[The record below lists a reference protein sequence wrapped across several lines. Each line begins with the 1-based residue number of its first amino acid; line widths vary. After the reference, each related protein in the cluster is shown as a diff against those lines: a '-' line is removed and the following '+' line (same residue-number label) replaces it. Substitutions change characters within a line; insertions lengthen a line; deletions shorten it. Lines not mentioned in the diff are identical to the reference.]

1 VLLHLAVL
9 SLPGSRKKSMLM
21 GIRNYGERDYAFGQL
36 MITLRTTL
44 GLTQAGLAEFL
55 HVSRRAVGDWETGN
69 SYPKAEHLKV
79 FIGLCVKHRALPA
92 GREVEEIRGL
102 WKAAHQ
108 KVLLDER
115 WLSTLFDQSNP
126 PLASLA
132 PQSVK
137 DTRPLEPPTTQ
148 SVKGTRPL
156 EPPVTLSTATP
167 RIDWGDAQA
176 VPTFYGREQE
186 LAQLAQWIVQERC
199 RVISLLGMGGIGKST
214 LSVNL
219 IHQVAE
225 HFEFVIFRSL
235 RDAPSCET
243 LLDDCLQVLSPELLS
258 AVPASLERRISLLIE
273 RFRKVR
279 VLLVL
284 DNLESLLEEGDI
296 KGRFL
301 PGFEGYGMLLR
312 RVAETMHQSCLLLTS
327 REKPGELRAMEG
339 KYAPVHS
346 LRLSG
351 LDVAACEQLF
361 AEKDVIGTLQDWAH
375 LIEVY
380 AGNPLALK
388 IVAETIAD
396 LFGGEIGQF
405 LSGGTMIFGSISD
418 LLSEQFARLSAME
431 QTILRW
437 LAIAREPVT
446 IDELQAM
453 LVAPPPRVQML
464 EAIDSLRRRSLIE
477 RGQRLASF
485 TLQAVVLEYITTV
498 LITEVTN
505 EIRQRQLHRFIE
517 HGLEQANAKEYVR
530 QTQQRLIVAPIL
542 AQLYSSYHGRGEID
556 EQLLSLLHQLHER
569 AEYAQGYG
577 PANLIALLRQHRGH
591 LEGVDLS
598 NLSIRGAYLQGVEM
612 QDTSLA
618 GAILRDT
625 VFTEAFDAAWAVAI
639 SNNGKYW
646 AAGSSQGEIRVWREG
661 GQTLHLV
668 WQAHTDNTYALA
680 FSPDDHTLASGSWD
694 GSVKLWNLEDGALL
708 WTGWHTD
715 MIRSVAFS
723 PDGQTLASAGDVVI
737 QLWKVTSGTNVQT
750 LPHPD
755 PICSMAWS
763 PDGSMLASS
772 SFDGSIRL
780 WQLQETQP
788 AACVKILTGHTN
800 WVFAL
805 AFAPDGTQL
814 ASGSW
819 DGTVKLWEVASGLEC
834 QTLTGHTE
842 RVYTLAWSP
851 DGRTLASTGFDDTI
865 WLWDVERSS
874 YRVALHGHKAVI
886 YSLAFT
892 PDSRSLLSSSED
904 GTLRV
909 WNVGSGQCMHI
920 MQGYTVSFYDVALSP
935 DNTRLA
941 SGGSD
946 MLVIIWD
953 MVGKTRPR
961 VLRGHSWTV
970 FGVAWS
976 PDGRLLASSG
986 RDNAIRLWD
995 PDTGICLH
1003 TFRDPDYVDTI
1014 FYDVAW
1020 SPDGRLLACG
1030 SYMRGVHVWNVE
1042 RHTHRWVGRA
1052 HQTRIRCVAW
1062 SPDGTRLASCGDDGS
1077 VCLWDSA
1084 DGTLLVRLSEHS
1096 GRVGSVSWSPDS
1108 SQLASG
1114 GGGRGEGELF
1124 VWDAQSG
1131 ERIQTLS
1138 GHPDSILAVAWS
1150 KRGDLLVSGGSDGRI
1165 RWWKVQSGECLRTC
1179 EGHQGVIHSLK
1190 ISHDGRLLASSGDDS
1205 TIRLWDLESAEL
1217 LQTLQRDR
1225 PYERLNITG
1234 TRGLTDAQKA
1244 TLRALGAIEENG
1256 G

>member
-1 VLLHLAVL
+1 MA
-9 SLPGSRKKSMLM
+9 M

-36 MITLRTTL
+36 MATLRTAL

-55 HVSRRAVGDWETGN
+55 HVSRRAVGDWEAGN

-79 FIGLCVKHRALPA
+79 FIDLCVKHHIFPV
-92 GREVEEIRGL
+92 GREVEEIRTL

-108 KVLLDER
+108 KVLLNEQ
-115 WLSTLFDQSNP
+115 WLSTLFDQTEP
-126 PLASLA
+126 PFAPLA

-137 DTRPLEPPTTQ
+137 ETRPLEPLVTQ
-148 SVKGTRPL
+148 PARVTRPS
-156 EPPVTLSTATP
+156 ESPATQP
-167 RIDWGDAQA
+167 AAGPHIDWGEALA

-186 LAQLAQWIVQERC
+186 LAQLTQWIVQEHC

-219 IHQVAE
+219 THQVAE
-225 HFEFVIFRSL
+225 HFEIVIFRSL
-235 RDAPSCET
+235 RDAPSCEA
-243 LLDDCLQVLSPELLS
+243 LLDDCLQLLSPQLIS
-258 AVPASLERRISLLIE
+258 TVSVSLERRISLLIE
-273 RFRKVR
+273 HLRKVR
-279 VLLVL
+279 VLVIL
-284 DNLESLLEEGDI
+284 DNLESLLEEEDI
-296 KGRFL
+296 KGRFR
-301 PGFEGYGMLLR
+301 PGFEGYGILLR

-327 REKPGELRAMEG
+327 REKPGELRALEG
-339 KYAPVHS
+339 KQAPVRS

-351 LDVAACEQLF
+351 LDVTACEQLF
-361 AEKDVIGTLQDWAH
+361 AEKDVIGTPQDWRY
-375 LIEVY
+375 LTEVY

-396 LFGGEIGQF
+396 LFGGDIGQF
-405 LSGGTMIFGSISD
+405 LSGGTVIFGSISD
-418 LLSEQFARLSAME
+418 LLSEQFARLSAIE
-431 QTILRW
+431 QTILHW
-437 LAIAREPVT
+437 LAIVREPVT

-453 LVAPPPRVQML
+453 LVIPPPRVQML

-477 RGQRLASF
+477 RGQRHASF
-485 TLQAVVLEYITTV
+485 TLQAVVLEYMTTV
-498 LITEVTN
+498 LIMEVTN

-517 HGLEQANAKEYVR
+517 HGLEQANTKEYVR
-530 QTQQRLIVAPIL
+530 QTQRRLIIAPIL
-542 AQLYSSYHGRGEID
+542 AQLCSSYPGRGEIE
-556 EQLLSLLHQLHER
+556 EQLFSLLHQLRER
-569 AEYAQGYG
+569 AEHAQGYG
-577 PANLIALLRQHRGH
+577 PANLIALLRQHCGH
-591 LEGVDLS
+591 LEGIDLS
-598 NLSIRGAYLQGVEM
+598 HLAIRGAYLQGVEM

-646 AAGSSQGEIRVWREG
+646 AAGSSQGEVRVWREG
-661 GQTLHLV
+661 GKILHLV
-668 WQAHTDNTYALA
+668 WQAHTDNAYALA

-723 PDGQTLASAGDVVI
+723 PDGQTLASAGDVVV
-737 QLWKVTSGTNVQT
+737 QLWKVTSGTNIQT
-750 LPHPD
+750 LPHPN
-755 PICSMAWS
+755 PICSMVWR

-788 AACVKILTGHTN
+788 AACVKILIGHTN

-819 DGTVKLWEVASGLEC
+819 DGTVKLWEVASGLER
-834 QTLTGHTE
+834 QTLTGHRE

-851 DGRTLASTGFDDTI
+851 DGHTLASTGFDDTI
-865 WLWDVERSS
+865 WLWDVERNC
-874 YRVALHGHKAVI
+874 YRSALRGHSAVI

-909 WNVGSGQCMHI
+909 WDVDSGQCSHI

-935 DNTRLA
+935 DNMRLA

-946 MLVIIWD
+946 MLVIIWEIA
-953 MVGKTRPR
+953 GKTRPR
-961 VLRGHSWTV
+961 VLRGHNWTV

-995 PDTGICLH
+995 PDTGVCLH
-1003 TFRDPDYVDTI
+1003 TLRDPDHVDTI
-1014 FYDVAW
+1014 FYGMAW
-1020 SPDGRLLACG
+1020 SPDGQMVASG
-1030 SYMRGVHVWNVE
+1030 SYMRGVHVWNRE
-1042 RHTHRWVGRA
+1042 THTRCWVGRA
-1052 HQTRIRCVAW
+1052 HQTRIHCVAW

-1077 VCLWDSA
+1077 ICVWDSA
-1084 DGTLLVRLSEHS
+1084 DGTLLARLSEHS
-1096 GRVGSVSWSPDS
+1096 GRVGSVAWSPDS

-1124 VWDAQSG
+1124 VWDVQSG

-1138 GHPDSILAVAWS
+1138 GHPDSVRAVAWS
-1150 KRGDLLVSGGSDGRI
+1150 KRGDLLVSGGSDGHI
-1165 RWWKVQSGECLRTC
+1165 RWWKAQSGDCLRTC
-1179 EGHQGVIHSLK
+1179 KGHQGAIHSLK
-1190 ISHDGRLLASSGDDS
+1190 ISQDGRLLASSDDDS

-1244 TLRALGAIEENG
+1244 TLHALGAIEENED
-1256 G
+1256 

>member
-1 VLLHLAVL
+1 
-9 SLPGSRKKSMLM
+9 M

-36 MITLRTTL
+36 MVTLRTTL
-44 GLTQAGLAEFL
+44 GLTQAELAEFL
-55 HVSRRAVGDWETGN
+55 HVSRRAVGDWEAGN
-69 SYPKAEHLKV
+69 SYPKTEHLKV

-115 WLSTLFDQSNP
+115 WLSTLFDQSDP

-137 DTRPLEPPTTQ
+137 
-148 SVKGTRPL
+148 GTRPL
-156 EPPVTLSTATP
+156 ESPVTQPAARP
-167 RIDWGDAQA
+167 HIDWGDALA
-176 VPTFYGREQE
+176 VPTFYGCEQE
-186 LAQLAQWIVQERC
+186 LTLLTQWIVQERC

-219 IHQVAE
+219 MHQVAE
-225 HFEFVIFRSL
+225 HFEIVLFRSL
-235 RDAPSCET
+235 RDAPSCDV
-243 LLDDCLQVLSPELLS
+243 LLDDCLQVLSPELLNT
-258 AVPASLERRISLLIE
+258 VPASLERRISLLIE
-273 RFRKVR
+273 RFRKGR

-284 DNLESLLEEGDI
+284 DNLESLLEEGNI
-296 KGRFL
+296 KGRFR

-327 REKPGELRAMEG
+327 REKPGELRALEG
-339 KYAPVHS
+339 KYAPMRS

-361 AEKDVIGTLQDWAH
+361 AEKDVIGSPQDWAY
-375 LIEVY
+375 LTEVY

-396 LFGGEIGQF
+396 LFGGEIDQF
-405 LSGGTMIFGSISD
+405 LSGDTVIFGGISD

-437 LAIAREPVT
+437 LAIVREPMT

-453 LVAPPPRVQML
+453 LLAPPPRVQIL

-485 TLQAVVLEYITTV
+485 TLQAVVLESITTV

-505 EIRQRQLHRFIE
+505 EIRQRKLHRFIE
-517 HGLEQANAKEYVR
+517 HGLEQAHAQEYVR
-530 QTQQRLIVAPIL
+530 QAQQRLIVAPIL
-542 AQLYSSYHGRGEID
+542 AQLYSLYHGRGEIE
-556 EQLLSLLHQLHER
+556 EQLLFLLHQLREQ
-569 AEYAQGYG
+569 AEHAQGYG

-591 LEGVDLS
+591 LEGIDLS
-598 NLSIRGAYLQGVEM
+598 RLVIRGAYLQGVEM
-612 QDTSLA
+612 RGASLA
-618 GAILRDT
+618 GATLRDT
-625 VFTEAFDAAWAVAI
+625 VFTEAFDVAWAVAI
-639 SNNGKYW
+639 SSNGKYW
-646 AAGSSQGEIRVWREG
+646 AAGSGQGEVRVWREG
-661 GQTLHLV
+661 GQILHLV

-680 FSPDDHTLASGSWD
+680 FSPSGRTLATGSWD
-694 GSVKLWNLEDGALL
+694 GTVKLWDLEDGALL

-723 PDGQTLASAGDVVI
+723 PDGQTLASAGDDAVI

-755 PICSMAWS
+755 PIFSMVWS

-780 WQLQETQP
+780 WQLQETQL
-788 AACVKILTGHTN
+788 ATCAKILIGHTN

-819 DGTVKLWEVASGLEC
+819 DGTVKLWEVASGRER

-842 RVYTLAWSP
+842 RLYAVAWSP
-851 DGRTLASTGFDDTI
+851 DGRTLASAGFGNTI

-874 YRVALHGHKAVI
+874 YRVALHGHAAVV

-892 PDSRSLLSSSED
+892 PDSSSLLSGSED

-909 WNVGSGQCMHI
+909 WDVESGQCVHI
-920 MQGYTVSFYDVALSP
+920 IQGYMVSFYDVAWSL

-946 MLVIIWD
+946 MLVTIWD
-953 MVGKTRPR
+953 VAGGMQPQ

-970 FGVAWS
+970 FGVVWS

-995 PDTGICLH
+995 PTTGVCLH
-1003 TFRDPDYVDTI
+1003 TLRDPDYVDTI
-1014 FYDVAW
+1014 FYGMAW
-1020 SPDGRLLACG
+1020 SPDGQMVASG
-1030 SYMRGVHVWNVE
+1030 SYMRGVQVWNVE
-1042 RHTHRWVGRA
+1042 THTRCWVGRT
-1052 HQTRIRCVAW
+1052 HPTRIRCVAW

-1077 VCLWDSA
+1077 VCLWDSF
-1084 DGTLLVRLSEHS
+1084 DGALLARLPGHS
-1096 GRVGSVSWSPDS
+1096 GRVRNIAWNPDS
-1108 SQLASG
+1108 SRLASG
-1114 GGGRGEGELF
+1114 GGGRGEGEIF
-1124 VWDAQSG
+1124 VWNAQSG
-1131 ERIQTLS
+1131 ERTQTLK
-1138 GHPDSILAVAWS
+1138 GHPDSVFAVAWN
-1150 KRGDLLVSGGSDGRI
+1150 KRGDLLISGGSDGRI
-1165 RWWKVQSGECLRTC
+1165 RWWEVQSGECLRVC
-1179 EGHQGVIHSLK
+1179 EGHQGAVQSLK
-1190 ISHDGRLLASSGDDS
+1190 ISPDGRLLASSGDDS
-1205 TIRLWDLESAEL
+1205 AIRLWDLESAEP
-1217 LQTLQRDR
+1217 QGTLRRDR

-1234 TRGLTDAQKA
+1234 TRGLTEAQKI
-1244 TLRALGAIEENG
+1244 TLRTLGAIEEKAAEFLHDS
-1256 G
+1256 